1 MASEKECSQVVEGFI
16 ARLAGLVA
24 SDVESGEPG
33 LRIGRV
39 LEEAYLYA
47 STRGNCLAYTS
58 GLGLE
63 ELLRRELESLAKLAL
78 DAVMEALSV
87 HMEKVGEE
95 LHAELS
101 GLLTGYATHL
111 ARIVVVILEAMRQGV
126 DRVVLQALEPL
137 VFASAARLLAV
148 ARLVRST
155 PTEKLPEILPGLRR
169 AVQTY
174 IAEEDEF
181 IANVFY
187 TLTGGAP
194 GLAQGQAG

>member
-1 MASEKECSQVVEGFI
+1 MASESVCRELVEGFI
-16 ARLAGLVA
+16 ARLAQLVA
-24 SDVESGEPG
+24 SDVESGDPG
-33 LRIGRV
+33 LSIGRV

-47 STRGNCLAYTS
+47 STRGNCQSMTR
-58 GLGLE
+58 GLSLE
-63 ELLRRELESLAKLAL
+63 ELLRRELEVLAKLAL

-87 HMEKVGEE
+87 HMEKVSEE

-111 ARIVVVILEAMRQGV
+111 ARIVVAVLEAMRQGA
-126 DRVVLQALEPL
+126 DTLIIQALEPL

-148 ARLVRST
+148 ARLVRAT
-155 PTEKLPEILPGLRR
+155 PTEKLPELLPGLRR

-187 TLTGGAP
+187 TLTGGAADI
-194 GLAQGQAG
+194 AQGQAG